1 MADSNPLQPSNRQ
14 WLWPALALLGLSL
27 AGLAAFLCLRFAS
40 GFAFDPALLLA
51 FRTPGDLATPIG
63 PPWLLQSAID
73 ISALGGYT
81 VLWLAGAGTLIFLL
95 AFGKRAEALLL
106 GGSLIGASTIN
117 ALLKLFLH
125 RPRPDQEAHIRRQAA
140 GDGGQGEQADPDQ
153 EDPAP
158 PEPIARRPADQDQS
172 AERQQ
177 IGVRHPL
184 HRRRSGAEVF
194 LDRRQGDAERRAVDE
209 GQARPQHSGGE
220 DPALVGF
227 RQSLGHAEEARPVP
241 RPRRPPS

>member
-51 FRTPGDLATPIG
+51 LRRPGDLGTPIG
-63 PPWLLQSAID
+63 PAWLLQSAID

-81 VLWLAGAGTLIFLL
+81 VLWLAGAATLIFLA

-106 GGSLIGASTIN
+106 GGSLIGASVIN

-125 RPRPDQEAHIRRQAA
+125 RPRPDVVPHLAEVSSASFPSGHAMIAAAVYLTLGVMVARTQASRWARAYLLALAVLLVLLIGCSRVFLGVHWPSDVLA
-140 GDGGQGEQADPDQ
+140 GWCFGAVW
-153 EDPAP
+153 ALCMFALN
-158 PEPIARRPADQDQS
+158 AR
-172 AERQQ
+172 
-177 IGVRHPL
+177 L
-184 HRRRSGAEVF
+184 HRR
-194 LDRRQGDAERRAVDE
+194 
-209 GQARPQHSGGE
+209 
-220 DPALVGF
+220 
-227 RQSLGHAEEARPVP
+227 
-241 RPRRPPS
+241 

>member
-125 RPRPDQEAHIRRQAA
+125 RPRPDVVPHLAEVSSASFPSGHAMISAAVYLTLGVMVAQTQASRWARGYLLSFAVLLVLLIGCSRVFLGVHWPSDVLA
-140 GDGGQGEQADPDQ
+140 GWCFGAIW
-153 EDPAP
+153 ALCMFA
-158 PEPIARRPADQDQS
+158 INAR
-172 AERQQ
+172 
-177 IGVRHPL
+177 L
-184 HRRRSGAEVF
+184 HRRQDS
-194 LDRRQGDAERRAVDE
+194 RR
-209 GQARPQHSGGE
+209 
-220 DPALVGF
+220 
-227 RQSLGHAEEARPVP
+227 
-241 RPRRPPS
+241 